1 MVDGCWIRLQVV
13 VTNGE
18 ACFDNLAQ
26 VLLGIGLFLLAFSL
40 TFITATLCHSP
51 LFSKTSLIAYGYLA
65 TLLLIIA
72 VGSYLCRPRDEFTQP
87 IEVIVLGAIPYLM
100 TALLLDGGRVLRA
113 TNYALIPYLM
123 VACII
128 YLRWKQRNSLDV
140 FVLKWG
146 WLASIVILAPIFYRA
161 FEGKRL
167 W

>member
-1 MVDGCWIRLQVV
+1 MLRHLGAIL
-13 VTNGE
+13 
-18 ACFDNLAQ
+18 L
-26 VLLGIGLFLLAFSL
+26 VLGLLILAFSL

-51 LFSKTSLIAYGYLA
+51 LFSKTTLIAYGYLA
-65 TLLLIIA
+65 TLLLIVA
-72 VGSYLCRPRDEFTQP
+72 VGSCLCRPRDEFTQP
-87 IEVIVLGAIPYLM
+87 IEVIVFGAIPYLM

-123 VACII
+123 VVCII
-128 YLRWKQRNSLDV
+128 YLRWKHRSALDV

-161 FEGKRL
+161 FEGRKL